1 VVAFLKE
8 VTKAHLEK
16 LRLQHEEEE
25 KKRLDDL
32 KKSKEAV
39 KGGAKATKGAAK
51 KSEPKDAY
59 PVSAK

>member
-1 VVAFLKE
+1 MVAFLKE

-39 KGGAKATKGAAK
+39 KGSAKATKGAAK